1 MTVGVGEGVADRGRH
16 ALGAPFHLVNGGVG
30 AGHHVG
36 DGLDTTLYALVAM
49 AKLALAA
56 PADCRSLGEGEA
68 YDLDLAIE
76 ALVTAGAPRPQ
87 GSDDTVRP
95 RG

>member
-1 MTVGVGEGVADRGRH
+1 MVLAALATGREVAEPPVPPDPARADDSAESLMAEARS
-16 ALGAPFHLVNGGVG
+16 A
-30 AGHHVG
+30 
-36 DGLDTTLYALVAM
+36 DALVAM